1 MNHVWPLSIQKV
13 LKLLS
18 IDTSFMLLQQ
28 TIFFFLA
35 FSLILIALPW
45 SNARRAFH
53 ALKCSDSDWHQ
64 SMFIESMTSHCFIA
78 RKCFS
83 SRPECG
89 NLWYDVIGLLKL
101 GPWWCYSLIVSFS
114 RYIEINW
121 SSDRIQLLIR
131 HHWAACGAVNKL
143 SCCKRF
149 QLIAGVIHFR
159 SINHYHLDAA

>member
-1 MNHVWPLSIQKV
+1 MFDLCQFKRSSSFYQLIQVSCCSSKQYFSSSLSR
-13 LKLLS
+13 S
-18 IDTSFMLLQQ
+18 
-28 TIFFFLA
+28 
-35 FSLILIALPW
+35 FSLLCHDQM
-45 SNARRAFH
+45 RAELFH
-53 ALKCSDSDWHQ
+53 ALRCSDSDWHQ
-64 SMFIESMTSHCFIA
+64 SMFIISMTSHCFIA

-159 SINHYHLDAA
+159 SINHYHLDAS